1 MLEARY
7 MSEEDLFNALGEFSM
22 QILETMGDDELTP
35 EQRGKWLAHEVE
47 RLTTEIWESSPRTG
61 EMRFSLN

>member
-22 QILETMGDDELTP
+22 KILETMGDDQQTP
-35 EQRGKWLAHEVE
+35 EQRGKWLAMEVE
-47 RLTTEIWESSPRTG
+47 RLTTEIWESTPRTG